1 MRIRH
6 TTRYDDHT
14 WAVSGISADM
24 EQQRRERSL
33 DQRLPTRADWW
44 VFAWYTGV
52 ILVGA
57 AVVIVLVGLIESLF
71 R

>member
-1 MRIRH
+1 
-6 TTRYDDHT
+6 
-14 WAVSGISADM
+14 M